1 MFLLRNKFQFQYPTT
16 LYYITPGGGFPPE
29 NWAREQ
35 GAPALILCA
44 PAATFGAQE
53 KIVV

>member
-29 NWAREQ
+29 NWVRE
-35 GAPALILCA
+35 GAGPALGWGS
-44 PAATFGAQE
+44 PVATFGAQE